1 MSESSS
7 VRILSLIDRFRAGE
21 VKAADELLRSVN
33 SRLEVL
39 SRRMLAGFPSVQRHA
54 EWGDILQGASLRL
67 LNSLRE
73 LRPATARDFF
83 NLASMQIRR
92 ELLDLSRQVS
102 NRKPPTQP
110 EEDATEPMDPGPG
123 GEELDL
129 WSRFHEQVE
138 RLPVEEREAIGL
150 VFYHDKTRAEAAEIL
165 GVSER
170 TVYRWWQLACEHLK
184 ERLGSEFPG
193 L

>member
-1 MSESSS
+1 
-7 VRILSLIDRFRAGE
+7 
-21 VKAADELLRSVN
+21 
-33 SRLEVL
+33 
-39 SRRMLAGFPSVQRHA
+39 MLAGFPSVQRHA

-73 LRPATARDFF
+73 LRPETARDFF

-92 ELLDLSRQVS
+92 ELLDVSRQLS
-102 NRKPPTQP
+102 SRKPSAQP
-110 EEDATEPMDPGPG
+110 EDDSPEPPDSAPANDDL
-123 GEELDL
+123 EL

-138 RLPVEEREAIGL
+138 KLPVEEREAIGL

-170 TVYRWWQLACEHLK
+170 TVYRWWQSACGRLQD
-184 ERLGSEFPG
+184 RLGDDLLTS
-193 L
+193 

>member
-7 VRILSLIDRFRAGE
+7 VRILSLVDRFRAGDL
-21 VKAADELLRSVN
+21 KAADELLRAVN
-33 SRLEVL
+33 TRLEEL

-54 EWGDILQGASLRL
+54 EWGDILQGASIRL

-92 ELLDLSRQVS
+92 ELLDLSRHVS
-102 NRKPPTQP
+102 IRKLSTQP
-110 EEDATEPMDPGPG
+110 EDDSLEPLDPAPASDD
-123 GEELDL
+123 LDL

-138 RLPVEEREAIGL
+138 KLPVEEREAIGL
-150 VFYHDKTRAEAAEIL
+150 VFYHGKTRAEAAEIL
-165 GVSER
+165 SVSER
-170 TVYRWWQLACEHLK
+170 TVYRWWQSACERLK
-184 ERLGSEFPG
+184 ERLGDDLLTS
-193 L
+193 